1 MNPAEFTR
9 KMLELVEEYEKTNE
23 TEVLEIMIEEDE
35 DGDRQL
41 YMLEVNDLF
50 LDVEN
55 ALAIIYF
62 LLRSS
67 SQIEED
73 LASCV

>member
-35 DGDRQL
+35 DGDRQM
-41 YMLEVNDLF
+41 YMLEV
-50 LDVEN
+50 E
-55 ALAIIYF
+55 AI
-62 LLRSS
+62 
-67 SQIEED
+67 
-73 LASCV
+73 

>member
-1 MNPAEFTR
+1 
-9 KMLELVEEYEKTNE
+9 
-23 TEVLEIMIEEDE
+23 
-35 DGDRQL
+35 
-41 YMLEVNDLF
+41 MLEVNDIF